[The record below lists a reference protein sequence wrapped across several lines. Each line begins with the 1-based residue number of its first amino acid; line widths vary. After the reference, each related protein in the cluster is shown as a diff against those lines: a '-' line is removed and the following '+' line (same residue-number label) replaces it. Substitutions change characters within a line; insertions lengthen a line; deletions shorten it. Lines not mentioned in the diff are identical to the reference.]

1 MKWWSK
7 GLIVSALLVSAVG
20 CTDGNN
26 ESSGKAGGE
35 KSEGSSSSAAPG
47 SNTTPKSEKPIE
59 ISWLSFDFPQADGS
73 IGQKYI
79 EEKFNVKLKNIRI
92 DRTNWKDQLNVFL
105 ASGEV
110 PDVWLLWGISDVDTY
125 SKQGLLSEL
134 PVDEI
139 RAKIPDL
146 AAFVDEKN
154 PSAWNDGLIAGKSY
168 GIPITNLDGAYPLL
182 PYYNVNWLKAVGYA
196 EPPKTFAEFED
207 VMYKFRNNDPDG
219 NGKKDTYGITG
230 KGATSI
236 ADSFQSVFGAF
247 DIAPTYW
254 AMNAE
259 GSLQYGLTTEQSRQS
274 LKVLNKWFK
283 DGVIDPEF
291 ITADGKKEEFTNG
304 LVGVTTASWTYH
316 RPTVQDQEK
325 QTKSNFFPRVG
336 GKAFAAEGYK
346 GHAPAWGITGNYLGM
361 GIDVEK
367 TPGKKEKI
375 WEVLNAMYSDMDTM
389 MFLTFGEEGV
399 HYDVVNGLPTKKPAV
414 ADQLKN
420 LGISSYYGLLP
431 GKAIKFESKRNPK
444 ADLDWRAKITADVPM
459 LFNPVKFILPSS
471 GKFPDLNNL
480 EKQYFIKFITGEI
493 DLDSG
498 FEQFIKEW
506 KKAGGEVLTKEANE
520 IYKSK

>member
-7 GLIVSALLVSAVG
+7 GLIVGTLLVSAVG
-20 CTDGNN
+20 CTGAND
-26 ESSGKAGGE
+26 ETAGKTGT
-35 KSEGSSSSAAPG
+35 GSSSSAAPG
-47 SNTTPKSEKPIE
+47 SNATTKSEKPIE
-59 ISWLSFDFPQADGS
+59 ISWLSFDFPKDDGS

-125 SKQGLLSEL
+125 SKQNLLTEL

-139 RAKIPDL
+139 RAKIPEL

-182 PYYNVNWLKAVGYA
+182 PYYNQNWLKAIGYN

-236 ADSFQSVFGAF
+236 ADSFQNVFGAF

-254 AMNAE
+254 ALNAS
-259 GSLQYGLTTEQSRQS
+259 GDLQYGLTTEQSRQAM
-274 LKVLNKWFK
+274 KVLNKWFK

-291 ITADGKKEEFTNG
+291 ITADGKKEEFLNG
-304 LVGVTTASWTYH
+304 LVGTTTASWTYH
-316 RPTVQDQEK
+316 RPSVQEQDK
-325 QTKSNFFPRVG
+325 KTKSNFFPRVA
-336 GKAFAAEGYK
+336 GKVFGAEGYK
-346 GHAPAWGITGNYLGM
+346 GYAPAWGITGNYLGM
-361 GIDVEK
+361 GIDVGK

-375 WEVLNAMYSDMDTM
+375 WEILNAMYTDMDTM
-389 MFLTFGEEGV
+389 MFLSYGQEGV
-399 HYDVVNGLPTKKPAV
+399 HYDMVDGLPTKKPEIG
-414 ADQLKN
+414 DQLKN
-420 LGISSYYGLLP
+420 MGIGSFYGLLP
-431 GKAIKFESKRNPK
+431 AKAMKFEPMRSPK
-444 ADLDWRAKITADVPM
+444 ADLDWRAKVSADVPM
-459 LFNPVKFILPSS
+459 LFNQVKFILPSA
-471 GKFPDLNNL
+471 GKFPDLSNL
-480 EKQYFIKFITGEI
+480 EKQYFIKFITGEV
-493 DLDSG
+493 DLDGG
-498 FEQFIKEW
+498 FENFVKEW